1 MKCPICN
8 ENLVQ
13 IIYGMPTPEAFEK
26 AEKKEIYLGGCE
38 VFVGLEQ
45 PIHHCYNCN
54 NNFYKDLVNYEKVND
69 STQVNIE
76 LPSFINKKDSSEK

>member
-8 ENLVQ
+8 EKLVQ
-13 IIYGMPTPEAFEK
+13 IIYGMPTKETFEK

-38 VFVGLEQ
+38 VFIGLEQ
-45 PIHHCYNCN
+45 PIYHCYNCN
-54 NNFYKDLVNYEKVND
+54 NNFYKDLVNYEEIND
-69 STQVNIE
+69 SKQDNIE

>member
-1 MKCPICN
+1 MKCPVCN

-45 PIHHCYNCN
+45 PIYHCYNCN
-54 NNFYKDLVNYEKVND
+54 NNFYKDLVNYEKAND
-69 STQVNIE
+69 SMQVNIE

>member
-1 MKCPICN
+1 MKCPVCN

-26 AEKKEIYLGGCE
+26 AEKKKIYLGGCE

-45 PIHHCYNCN
+45 PIYHCYNCN
-54 NNFYKDLVNYEKVND
+54 NNFYKDLVNYEKAND
-69 STQVNIE
+69 SMQVNIE